1 MAAVAL
7 IVSMACGLQQ
17 LTPVSMTTYKGGL
30 LGVTANA
37 LLNGHRALITLSGL
51 PFGGTITGEA
61 TFLEEGIGGP
71 VKIGEPLASAL
82 RLRGISIKS
91 VHQVSNR
98 EISVVLGLPI
108 FGDRTVHL
116 VAET

>member
-30 LGVTANA
+30 LGVTAIA
-37 LLNGHRALITLSGL
+37 LLNEQNALITLSGL

>member
-1 MAAVAL
+1 MAVVAL
-7 IVSMACGLQQ
+7 IVSMACGLQ
-17 LTPVSMTTYKGGL
+17 LTPVSLTTYKGGL
-30 LGVTANA
+30 LGVSAVA
-37 LLNGHRALITLSGL
+37 LLNENRALITLSGL

-82 RLRGISIKS
+82 KIRGVTIKS
-91 VHQVSNR
+91 VHQVSNQ
-98 EISVVLGLPI
+98 EITVVLGLPI

-116 VAET
+116 LAET

>member
-37 LLNGHRALITLSGL
+37 RLKENQAIITLSGL
-51 PFGGTITGEA
+51 PFGGSITGDA
-61 TFLEEGIGGP
+61 TFLGSGIEGP

-82 RLRGISIKS
+82 KIRGISIKY
-91 VHQVSNR
+91 VHKVSNR
-98 EISVVLGLPI
+98 EISVVLGLPL